1 MRKNCLVAK
10 IQTCTFAT
18 DLIVN
23 DMNRDNSYT
32 NMREMLKD
40 CMNRIQTTVINDNTP
55 EISSGFQNLDSMIG
69 GFEKGKVY
77 VVGGRPCMGKEEFMF
92 SMIEEIIVGEKLPV
106 LMFSTNHMKAD
117 YVQRLMAICCDIP
130 SSRLNQGLMER
141 LEWERL
147 DSRVS
152 LLVDAPLYIHD
163 SLDLPIDDLIETAKK
178 CNTEKAIKI
187 IFIDCL
193 QMIDFTK
200 EYGNASERI
209 AKVMYSLKQL
219 ARQIGVPI
227 VVGSMLGRGVEF
239 REGLEGKR
247 PLLMDLSNSSYIE
260 ELADVIM
267 MVHRP
272 EYFHIY
278 QDDNGRDLRGL
289 VAIYVMK
296 NALKPLGS
304 FYLEYHQET
313 GIVSEMSDRSASKP
327 VSLEELGTAS
337 KAIESLIKAFDLEEL
352 PF

>member
-1 MRKNCLVAK
+1 MVNMEEIK
-10 IQTCTFAT
+10 I
-18 DLIVN
+18 N
-23 DMNRDNSYT
+23 DGYT
-32 NMREMLKD
+32 NMRAMLKD
-40 CMNRIQTTVINDNTP
+40 CMNRIQTTVINDNAS
-55 EISSGFQNLDSMIG
+55 EISSGFQDLDSMIG
-69 GFEKGKVY
+69 GFENGKVY

-106 LMFSTNHMKAD
+106 LMFSTNYMKAD
-117 YVQRLMAICCDIP
+117 YVQRLLAICCDIP
-130 SSRLNQGLMER
+130 SLHLNQGLMER
-141 LEWERL
+141 VEWERL
-147 DSRVS
+147 DSRAP

-163 SLDLPIDDLIETAKK
+163 SLDLPIDELVKTAKK
-178 CNTEKAIKI
+178 CNTEKEIKI

-193 QMIDFTK
+193 QMIDFT
-200 EYGNASERI
+200 SENGSSSEKI
-209 AKVMYSLKQL
+209 AKVMYALKQL
-219 ARQIGVPI
+219 ARQIDVPI
-227 VVGSMLGRGVEF
+227 VVGSMLGRGVDF
-239 REGLEGKR
+239 REGLEGKQ

-272 EYFHIY
+272 EYYHIY
-278 QDDNGRDLRGL
+278 QDNNGRDLRGL

-296 NALKPLGS
+296 NALKPLGR

-313 GIVSEMSDRSASKP
+313 GIVSEMSGRSASKP